1 MPGPTLPARPAP
13 PLVANLE
20 KLLGTPRDGALLRFS
35 LGMEYLKIEDTQ
47 KAVEYLKIDDAEKA
61 TEYLCQAVAR
71 DPGYSAAWRALGK
84 ALETGAQ
91 PAEALQAYRS
101 GIAAAQKKGDKQAE
115 KEMTVFARR
124 IEKKI
129 AG

>member
-1 MPGPTLPARPAP
+1 MPSAALPAP

-35 LGMEYLKIEDTQ
+35 LGMEYLKIENTE
-47 KAVEYLKIDDAEKA
+47 KAVEYLR
-61 TEYLCQAVAR
+61 QAVAS

-84 ALETGAQ
+84 ALEAAAQ
-91 PAEALQAYRS
+91 PAAAVEAYRS

-124 IEKKI
+124 IEKRI

>member
-1 MPGPTLPARPAP
+1 MTS
-13 PLVANLE
+13 PLIANLE

-35 LGMEYLKIEDTQ
+35 LGMEYLKIENSE
-47 KAVEYLKIDDAEKA
+47 KAAEYLRH
-61 TEYLCQAVAR
+61 AVAS

-84 ALETGAQ
+84 ALESAGQ
-91 PAEALQAYRS
+91 PAAALQAYRS

-124 IEKKI
+124 IEKRI